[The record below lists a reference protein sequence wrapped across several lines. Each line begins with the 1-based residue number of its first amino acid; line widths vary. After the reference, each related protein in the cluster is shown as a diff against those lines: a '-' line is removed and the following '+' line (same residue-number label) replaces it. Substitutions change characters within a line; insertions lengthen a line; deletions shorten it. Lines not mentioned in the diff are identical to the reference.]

1 MGYTVMVVMDNT
13 MNVKRFSYLIDSVG
27 EKVCQRLEDAG
38 HEVYQQYLE
47 YGSKK
52 TEDDGVDRGYRTPE
66 EIAGVLEKGQ
76 PDFVLWIKY
85 NNAKFS
91 SDNRNQYGGV
101 YMNTGSTA
109 EKSAGKFIRQAFP
122 IDVAN
127 NLAKTTGKYTNYT
140 GCPVI
145 KFGFGE
151 RLIELEQSGN
161 TVMRYNIYYYLAKG
175 VIDFLNSSAMSKNP
189 NSPASSDSSDGG
201 SSGGQKYSEPSYELM
216 GDVEVKADYTI
227 EQNFKDPITAGS
239 IDRIYEDALPRI
251 FEKQI
256 KLRSDYL
263 IYFDNVLM
271 NDYAISYNTSIG
283 VNSGMGTASVEL
295 IYTPAFRSIAINGTV
310 EDGVENGTQ
319 MRIFVSNPFSGKYN
333 MVFDG
338 IIKQRILSRDSRGFR
353 LTFSAVDYIYWMN
366 KIIAP
371 VSISFNEAVSP
382 GERLKWKAQSV
393 DPELTANVEISSAGS
408 LKGKT
413 VQEYFNTLKE
423 KSFTNSKI
431 YSETNS
437 VANWDDVIDR
447 VSIMGDINK
456 ELVKYQVMDFVV
468 NSNSTFADT
477 VYVSMSN
484 TTNNLMMEFY
494 QDRDG
499 IVRIKPPF
507 WNEPVLKNH
516 VIDPLLIMASSENT
530 DWSKMYT
537 RIIVT
542 GGVEEWM
549 PDSGSTSDKIDILTP
564 VGVYVG
570 SLTGKDK
577 AKWAD
582 YTSEGIIPSAYG
594 TVTIDDGSG
603 GGGGSENSQNAGS
616 GTVPTGWIYP
626 MKKKATAEGSGI
638 GAFGADRNGGKRK
651 HAGIDLIQSPG
662 IDVVACAS
670 GTVKLI
676 MYDFIDGHDGTNAV
690 FVHNDDGFWILYG
703 EIKENVS
710 VGNKITKGQ
719 VIGKTLKNK
728 SGGGCMV
735 HFEVYKGNFTG
746 SDSYDAKV
754 NSGFLNIPDKAY
766 ARRNDLLDPSF
777 IKNAPIG

>member
-1 MGYTVMVVMDNT
+1 MGYTVMVVIDNT
-13 MNVKRFSYLIDSVG
+13 MNVKRFSYLIDSVC
-27 EKVCQRLEDAG
+27 EKVSQRLKDAG
-38 HEVYQQYLE
+38 HEVHQQYLE
-47 YGSKK
+47 YGPRN
-52 TEDDGVDRGYRTPE
+52 TEDDGVKRGRRTPE
-66 EIAGVLEKGQ
+66 EIAGILEKGQ

-127 NLAKTTGKYTNYT
+127 NLAKTTGKFTNYT

-175 VIDFLNSSAMSKNP
+175 VIDFLNSSAMSKNTKE
-189 NSPASSDSSDGG
+189 SAFSDSSDGG

-626 MKKKATAEGSGI
+626 MKKKATAEGSGG
-638 GAFGADRNGGKRK
+638 GAFGANRDSNKYGERK
-651 HAGIDLIQSPG
+651 HAGIDLIQVPG
-662 IDVVACAS
+662 VDVVACTS
-670 GTVKLI
+670 GTVKESFE
-676 MYDFIDGHDGTNAV
+676 YWAGTYCV
-690 FVHNDDGFWILYG
+690 FVHNDDGFWINYG
-703 EIKENVS
+703 EIKPSVS
-710 VGNKITKGQ
+710 SGDKISKGQ
-719 VIGKTLKNK
+719 VIGKTMKNNARG
-728 SGGGCMV
+728 SCMI

-746 SDSYDAKV
+746 DSKYTQPWNKKY
-754 NSGFLNIPDKAY
+754 LNISPLPY
-766 ARRNDLLDPSF
+766 QRREDLLDPSF

>member
-1 MGYTVMVVMDNT
+1 MEYNVLVVMDNT
-13 MNVKRFSYLIDSVG
+13 RNGNLSVSNQYVIDNLG
-27 EKVCQRLEDAG
+27 EHTIQELRSAG
-38 HEVYQQYLE
+38 HKVYRMYLDVGPKNIE
-47 YGSKK
+47 A
-52 TEDDGVDRGYRTPE
+52 DGTVRGYQTPE
-66 EIAGVLEKGQ
+66 EIAKQFEDNQ
-76 PDFVLWIKY
+76 MDFILWIKY
-85 NNAKFS
+85 NSSLNFAGFWTNAGS
-91 SDNRNQYGGV
+91 S
-101 YMNTGSTA
+101 A
-109 EKSAGKFIRQAFP
+109 EKAAAKSMKMAFP
-122 IDVAN
+122 TEVASEMS
-127 NLAKTTGKYTNYT
+127 ATKQGSWTTYT
-140 GCPVI
+140 GCPVV
-145 KFGFGE
+145 KFGFSSNFTNKMANS
-151 RLIELEQSGN
+151 RSINHSA
-161 TVMRYNIYYYLAKG
+161 YYYLSKG
-175 VIDFLNSSAMSKNP
+175 LISFLNSSAMSKNTKE
-189 NSPASSDSSDGG
+189 SAFSDSSDSG

-338 IIKQRILSRDSRGFR
+338 IIKQRILSRDSKGFR

-431 YSETNS
+431 YSESNS

-468 NSNSTFADT
+468 NSNSTFANT

-603 GGGGSENSQNAGS
+603 GGDGSGNSQNAGS
-616 GTVPTGWIYP
+616 GTVPNGWIYP
-626 MKKKATAEGSGI
+626 MKKKATAEGSGG
-638 GAFGADRNGGKRK
+638 GAFGADRDGGKRK
-651 HAGIDLIQSPG
+651 HAGIDLTQSPG

-670 GTVKLI
+670 GTVKQI
-676 MYDFIDGHDGTNAV
+676 ISGFYAGTSAI
-690 FVHNDDGFWILYG
+690 FVHNDDGFWINYG
-703 EIKENVS
+703 EVNPSVS
-710 VGNKITKGQ
+710 AGTRISKGQ
-719 VIGKTLKNK
+719 VIGKTMRSNA
-728 SGGGCMV
+728 GGSCMI

-746 SDSYDAKV
+746 GSSYDSKV

>member
-47 YGSKK
+47 YGKEKDES
-52 TEDDGVDRGYRTPE
+52 DGVKRGYRSTE
-66 EIAGVLEKGQ
+66 TISAVIEKGQ

-85 NNAKFS
+85 NKPYFS
-91 SDNRNQYGGV
+91 DETVAGIW
-101 YMNTGSTA
+101 MNSGSSA
-109 EKSAGKFIRQAFP
+109 EKTAGKIIRQTFP
-122 IDVAN
+122 ADVGN
-127 NLAKTTGKYTNYT
+127 KMLKTTANFISFKN
-140 GCPVI
+140 CPVL

-151 RLIELEQSGN
+151 ELIELEQSGN
-161 TVMRYNIYYYLAKG
+161 TIMRYNIYYYLAKG

-189 NSPASSDSSDGG
+189 NSPDSSDSSDSG

-227 EQNFKDPITAGS
+227 EQNFKDPVTAGS
-239 IDRIYEDALPRI
+239 IDRIYEDTLPRI

-310 EDGVENGTQ
+310 EDGIENGTQ

-338 IIKQRILSRDSRGFR
+338 IIKQRILSRDSKGFR

-431 YSETNS
+431 YSESNS

-603 GGGGSENSQNAGS
+603 GGGGSSTDLTDNTDWNWTQPLSKRSSTEYIALHHAAAVSCTAAQVNEWHKANGWAGIGYHYFVS
-616 GTVPTGWIYP
+616 KNGNVTQGRPEWALGSHVKGMNHCSIGVC
-626 MKKKATAEGSGI
+626 AEG
-638 GAFGADRNGGKRK
+638 N
-651 HAGIDLIQSPG
+651 
-662 IDVVACAS
+662 
-670 GTVKLI
+670 
-676 MYDFIDGHDGTNAV
+676 YD
-690 FVHNDDGFWILYG
+690 
-703 EIKENVS
+703 KETSMPSAQKTAIANLV
-710 VGNKITKGQ
+710 
-719 VIGKTLKNK
+719 KTLKNK
-728 SGGGCMV
+728 YSGAKIVG
-735 HFEVYKGNFTG
+735 HRDIG
-746 SDSYDAKV
+746 SSDCPGKYY
-754 NSGFLNIPDKAY
+754 P
-766 ARRNDLLDPSF
+766 LDYFKSL
-777 IKNAPIG
+777 G

>member
-91 SDNRNQYGGV
+91 SNNTNQYGGV

-127 NLAKTTGKYTNYT
+127 NLAKTTGKSTNYT

-189 NSPASSDSSDGG
+189 NSPASSDSSD
-201 SSGGQKYSEPSYELM
+201 SGNQPENVTEPSYELM
-216 GDVEVKADYTI
+216 DYEVVPTEYDIPTSKAPAI
-227 EQNFKDPITAGS
+227 QAS
-239 IDRIYEDALPRI
+239 IDSSAELISKKIHERQLT
-251 FEKQI
+251 
-256 KLRSDYL
+256 LHSDYL
-263 IYFDNVLM
+263 VYFDDVLM
-271 NDYAISYNTSIG
+271 NDYVLSYNTNIG
-283 VNSGMGTASVEL
+283 VDVGIGRASVEMMYAPSFNK
-295 IYTPAFRSIAINGTV
+295 IRVDDTVTNGV
-310 EDGVENGTQ
+310 DNGIQ
-319 MRIFVSNPFSGKYN
+319 LKIFVSNPFSGKYN

-338 IIKQRILSRDSRGFR
+338 IIKQKVLSRDSRGFQ

-371 VSISFNEAVSP
+371 VSIPFNEAVSP

-413 VQEYFNTLKE
+413 LTEYFETLKE

-437 VANWDDVIDR
+437 VANWDDVINR
-447 VSIMGDINK
+447 VEIMGDINA
-456 ELVKYQVMDFVV
+456 ELVKNEVVDFVI
-468 NSNSTFADT
+468 NSNTTFADT

-484 TTNNLMMEFY
+484 TTNNLLMELY

-507 WNEPVLKNH
+507 WNEPVLKDH
-516 VIDPLLIMASSENT
+516 IIDPMMILTATEST
-530 DWSKMYT
+530 DWNKYYT
-537 RIIVT
+537 RVIVT

-549 PDSGSTSDKIDILTP
+549 PESGSTSEKVDLLTP

-570 SLTGKDK
+570 SLSDK
-577 AKWAD
+577 SAAKWAD
-582 YTSEGIIPSAYG
+582 YTSEGERGSSYREVTTNGSSSSSSTSDGGGNSTMSSNPSVKEFLEKASTG
-594 TVTIDDGSG
+594 SFPAQEWGDGSG
-603 GGGGSENSQNAGS
+603 TQCVELPKYYIDKVFGCSCKTKGLGNGHDMWVEIPKAFPDKFEKVAYSSPSSIKSGDVISLTSNAAPSAGHAAVVKSVSGNEIVYLDQWKGS
-616 GTVPTGWIYP
+616 GTVHVQKGTIS
-626 MKKKATAEGSGI
+626 GSVINGVG
-638 GAFGADRNGGKRK
+638 GAPRTIKGMAHPKGA
-651 HAGIDLIQSPG
+651 
-662 IDVVACAS
+662 
-670 GTVKLI
+670 
-676 MYDFIDGHDGTNAV
+676 
-690 FVHNDDGFWILYG
+690 
-703 EIKENVS
+703 
-710 VGNKITKGQ
+710 
-719 VIGKTLKNK
+719 
-728 SGGGCMV
+728 
-735 HFEVYKGNFTG
+735 
-746 SDSYDAKV
+746 
-754 NSGFLNIPDKAY
+754 
-766 ARRNDLLDPSF
+766 
-777 IKNAPIG
+777 

>member
-91 SDNRNQYGGV
+91 SNNTNQYGGV

-127 NLAKTTGKYTNYT
+127 NLAKTTGKSTNYT

-189 NSPASSDSSDGG
+189 NSPASSDSSDSG

-338 IIKQRILSRDSRGFR
+338 IIKQRVLSRDSRGFR

-431 YSETNS
+431 YSESNS

-468 NSNSTFADT
+468 NSNSTFANT

-603 GGGGSENSQNAGS
+603 GGDGSGNSQNAGS
-616 GTVPTGWIYP
+616 GTVPNGWIYP
-626 MKKKATAEGSGI
+626 MKKKATAEGSGG
-638 GAFGADRNGGKRK
+638 GAFGADRDGGKRK
-651 HAGIDLIQSPG
+651 HAGIDLTQSPG

-670 GTVKLI
+670 GTVKQI
-676 MYDFIDGHDGTNAV
+676 ISGFYAGTSAI
-690 FVHNDDGFWILYG
+690 FVHNDDGFWINYG
-703 EIKENVS
+703 EVNPSVS
-710 VGNKITKGQ
+710 AGTRISKGQ
-719 VIGKTLKNK
+719 VIGKTMRNNA
-728 SGGGCMV
+728 GGSCMI

-746 SDSYDAKV
+746 GSSYDSKV